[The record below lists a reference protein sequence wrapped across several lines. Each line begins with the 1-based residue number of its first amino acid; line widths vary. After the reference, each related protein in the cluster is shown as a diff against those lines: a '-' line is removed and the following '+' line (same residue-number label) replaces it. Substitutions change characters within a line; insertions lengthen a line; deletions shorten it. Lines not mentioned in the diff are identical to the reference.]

1 MAKTLVLQLHQH
13 LGGQDEV
20 VDCVHHSV
28 GGTEV
33 ALVDFGVVDEEIAVV
48 ALQEDQGVFVM
59 VGSLEHHGVTHAD
72 TGDKTRGFRLGLDFL
87 ESDWLLLKHD
97 DHDNT
102 GKLPPSKHTGATS
115 LFGFFSEKRDFNLLF
130 CSKCLFTPIKEN
142 ILIILQKMSLLT
154 TKH

>member
-1 MAKTLVLQLHQH
+1 MTKKYACWLGTMSVISLHQSSTVLWAQLTQEMAKTLVLQLHQH

-72 TGDKTRGFRLGLDFL
+72 TGDKTRGFRLDFL

-97 DHDNT
+97 DHDDT
-102 GKLPPSKHTGATS
+102 GKLPPSKHTGARS
-115 LFGFFSEKRDFNLLF
+115 CFFFR
-130 CSKCLFTPIKEN
+130 KER
-142 ILIILQKMSLLT
+142 L
-154 TKH
+154 